1 MITPIKDY
9 LKSSSLYLMTSLEES
24 FGLVVIEAMSYGI
37 PCIAFDSAKGVLD
50 VINKDNGYLIKNR
63 NIEEYSNTILKYL
76 NLSNKEKKL
85 LANNARNIASKYSF
99 DNVRRKYLK
108 FINDI
113 LTVENEKNIRKH

>member
-1 MITPIKDY
+1 
-9 LKSSSLYLMTSLEES
+9 MTSLEES